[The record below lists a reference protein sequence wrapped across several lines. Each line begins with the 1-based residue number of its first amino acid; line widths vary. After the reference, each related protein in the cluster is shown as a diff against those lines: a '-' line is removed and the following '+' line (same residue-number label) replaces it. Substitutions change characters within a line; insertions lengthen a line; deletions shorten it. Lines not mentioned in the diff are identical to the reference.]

1 MNVGPADPRP
11 VSVGARDAMQPGEE
25 ERRWFRALLVF
36 CVFATLS
43 TLWIGKDRDH
53 IRNPDEAAYAEQA
66 RSLLDR
72 GSLEVGFVRHYHV
85 QYPADVLHPEDFYP
99 PGNGALIA
107 AAWSAF
113 GRSDFASS
121 IPSTLLACLVIPL
134 LAFALTR
141 RLEASAPF
149 AFGCAVVVLFEPEF
163 RFHAHQALAD
173 LPLCASVLGALVL
186 AFGPTHRH
194 AVLAGAVLGIGFWFK
209 PTALLF
215 LPGLALVAALADRRP
230 LSQTIVRLAVLGAAM
245 TVVIAPWLA
254 RNLAEFADPLYSGN
268 KHLTATA
275 NDPKFRYPD
284 IRKVYWAIPGYVLPA
299 LEGSVGRFGLMPVL
313 KRFLEHIY
321 ELVAIHG
328 RDAFGILFGIAAL
341 TSFHRRRVAG
351 ALLFIAVY
359 GVALSAVFAIYF
371 RYLMPIFP
379 IVTAITWAFGDRL
392 VRRILRSPGEPLI
405 YPAIATPARF
415 ALLAAALAVIP
426 PASTFVRDF
435 ATGKNDFIPR
445 DERPM
450 HAAADWARAHLPQDA
465 RVMTTEALMFHHD
478 SGLLTVNI
486 PWDVPERMDAVV
498 EHHGIGYLVILEQ
511 GQFSERSADFLP
523 AYLEAFAD
531 RWTEHP
537 LDPDVGYR
545 VLVRRGAAP
554 PR

>member
-1 MNVGPADPRP
+1 MNAGQETRP
-11 VSVGARDAMQPGEE
+11 VSTGALEGLDTSAGD
-25 ERRWFRALLVF
+25 RRWFRCVVVF
-36 CVFATLS
+36 CIFATLA

-107 AAWSAF
+107 ASWSVF

-134 LAFALTR
+134 LAFALAR

-149 AFGCAVVVLFEPEF
+149 AFGCAVAVLFEPEF
-163 RFHAHQALAD
+163 RFHAFQGLAD
-173 LPLCASVLGALVL
+173 LPLCATVLGALVL
-186 AFGPTHRH
+186 AFGPGHRH
-194 AVLAGAVLGIGFWFK
+194 AALAGAVLGIGFWFK

-215 LPGLALVAALADRRP
+215 LPGLVAVAALADRRS
-230 LSQTIVRLAVLGAAM
+230 LAQTIVRLAVLGAAM
-245 TVVIAPWLA
+245 AAVTAPWLA
-254 RNLAEFADPLYSGN
+254 RNLAEFGDPLYSGN

-299 LEGSVGRFGLMPVL
+299 LEGSVGRFGLLPVI
-313 KRFLEHIY
+313 KRFAEHIY
-321 ELVAIHG
+321 ELVAVHG

-341 TSFHRRRVAG
+341 TSFHRRRVAA
-351 ALLFIAVY
+351 ALVFVAVY
-359 GVALSAVFAIYF
+359 CVALSAVFAIYF

-392 VRRILRSPGEPLI
+392 VRRLRKSPGEPVI
-405 YPAIATPARF
+405 FPAIATPARF
-415 ALLAAALAVIP
+415 ALLVAMLAVIP
-426 PASTFVRDF
+426 PASTFARDL
-435 ATGKNDFIPR
+435 ATGKTDFSPR

-450 HAAADWARAHLPQDA
+450 HDAAAWAREHLPPEA
-465 RVMTTEALMFHHD
+465 RVMTTEALMFRHD
-478 SGLLTVNI
+478 SGLVTVNI
-486 PWDVPERMDAVV
+486 PWDVPERMEAVA
-498 EHHGIGYLVILEQ
+498 EHHGIGYLIILEQ
-511 GQFSERSADFLP
+511 GQFTERSADYVP
-523 AYLEAFAD
+523 AYLEAFGD
-531 RWTEHP
+531 RWTEHAVAP
-537 LDPDVGYR
+537 GSGYR
-545 VLVRRGAAP
+545 VLVRRGAEP